1 MKELLEAGVA
11 TDLKFYDKNNVLA
24 GKTGTLGVVIKEN
37 NETKSYGVLMWVKAP
52 ADAAPNELSDILSKQ
67 VSTKPHIIKHFKA
80 TGRGAALALVKY
92 NGAGRNI
99 KNIKRFMTELSD
111 ELTDL
116 GFSNCCYQCGSISDL
131 AIYQDGASIVQ
142 LCPRCK
148 KGELLCNIGTSP
160 APKPRPV
167 PEKPA
172 EAPEDKPLEPKKEEK
187 PVEPKK
193 DDKPVE
199 VKKDDKPA
207 ETKKDDKPAEPKKD
221 DKQVEVKKDD
231 KPAETKKD
239 DKPVEEK
246 KDDKPAETKND
257 DKPAEPKKDDKP
269 VEVKKE
275 DKPAEPDK
283 SDKDKDDKK
292 PGIAGVPEELLADT
306 TAAAAG
312 AVDTDKKIISSKD
325 DKTDISSL
333 MADEKPAEEKKAPP
347 KSEIFEAAQREFDEQ
362 KRSEKPEKDEA
373 LDSLMFDANA
383 KKEEEKPAPWG
394 GMPVTEAPK
403 DNTDINGLMY
413 DGTEA
418 PEEETKPD
426 DTVEKVGIG
435 GLMLDADSVAEA
447 EGEDYTAASAA
458 AARAGATVTEVTELD
473 VGGGTGEDIV
483 VTAADD
489 EAVGESSEVEVTALY
504 DDSDEGID
512 IEIEESVSEFGMPT
526 DTSGEPI
533 VSTEKSDEEETA
545 PKGRKPME
553 VRAFAYGSYENA
565 TAAEEPVGFDGRRK
579 EDKIAA
585 DPRMGDEMGSRSRNY
600 AAQQAAS
607 PIHDVSKVKA
617 PTVVEKRA
625 PAGSKTNP
633 KRYSAYTTS
642 SNALVGTVGALL
654 FGLIAG
660 AIWVLS
666 GNLFDAVG
674 MDAQVS
680 LLIQSILGALIPVG
694 AFLGYRVGGDAF
706 DGKGIVIS
714 SVVSVVLG
722 CIGYVAVLV
731 TAEVRSTE
739 AEYAYSISLDTAI
752 NNVSAALG
760 DLGSHPD
767 MVQRIGISAA
777 ALIIALVVSI
787 IVAKKKSV

>member
-221 DKQVEVKKDD
+221 DKPVEVKKDD

-239 DKPVEEK
+239 DKP
-246 KDDKPAETKND
+246 AETKKD

-383 KKEEEKPAPWG
+383 KKEDEKPAPWG

-787 IVAKKKSV
+787 IVAKKKSE